1 MKAQLGGGGVVIII
15 FIEKWRTGCIKENI
29 GTLIKFYVLFFSDD
43 DDFYDRTKKPS
54 NKKTS
59 ESQSIETADSLLDKR
74 DAIKKEMEEKR
85 GLLLSEE
92 NKMESHTD
100 LDTGTDALD
109 AYMSGLSS
117 QLGLVLRNIV

>member
-1 MKAQLGGGGVVIII
+1 
-15 FIEKWRTGCIKENI
+15 
-29 GTLIKFYVLFFSDD
+29 
-43 DDFYDRTKKPS
+43 
-54 NKKTS
+54 
-59 ESQSIETADSLLDKR
+59 
-74 DAIKKEMEEKR
+74 MEEKR